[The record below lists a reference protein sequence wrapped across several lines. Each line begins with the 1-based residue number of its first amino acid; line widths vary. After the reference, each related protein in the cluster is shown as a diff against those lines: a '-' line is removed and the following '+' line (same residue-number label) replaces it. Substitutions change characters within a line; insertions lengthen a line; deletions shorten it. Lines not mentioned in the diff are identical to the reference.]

1 MAHILKTALSSANL
15 TALDALKSNVDFVSG
30 VIRLGANNYG
40 NLSKYE
46 VSKWKGW
53 NRTQRSAFKSY
64 FAEEDINKAVIGY
77 FIKFPANTGF
87 LDEMNAW
94 DGETVAGTIIAYS
107 LTDNNSITIDG
118 KIVTLQRGQGVEFS
132 LTNTH
137 SISTAGVERNWACL
151 MLMK

>member
-53 NRTQRSAFKSY
+53 NRTQRSSFKSY

-118 KIVTLQRGQGVEFS
+118 QVVTLQRGQGVEFS
-132 LTNTH
+132 LKNTH

>member
-118 KIVTLQRGQGVEFS
+118 QVVTLQRGQGVEFS
-132 LTNTH
+132 LKNTH